1 MNNDVFSFL
10 VVALVLYILFLPII
24 IKINK
29 IRRDKKKV
37 KLLEKLV
44 EEKEKQKSSE

>member
-10 VVALVLYILFLPII
+10 VVCLVLYILFLPII

-44 EEKEKQKSSE
+44 EEKEKK

>member
-1 MNNDVFSFL
+1 MNNTVFDILFVCL
-10 VVALVLYILFLPII
+10 FLYILFLPII

-44 EEKEKQKSSE
+44 EQKEKNSSDK